1 MRPFL
6 KGARPFPPSHQG
18 HTYHMGLVF
27 ISLLSHLVLRKL
39 LQSPHPTQSSALV
52 PERWPPLTG
61 LMLS

>member
-27 ISLLSHLVLRKL
+27 ISLLSHLVLREL
-39 LQSPHPTQSSALV
+39 LQSPHLPKAQHWFLSAGPHSLD
-52 PERWPPLTG
+52 
-61 LMLS
+61 